1 MPTHSGASVDPEKLR
16 GSVSRAILA
25 EDARWAMDVI
35 LSAMRVNHL
44 SSYVPLTMGHHFVR
58 IDYEGAKAVQSPNPR
73 VGVPELAK
81 LIQPEYEAIT
91 ARARHLTKLL
101 DNTKKSYAEVL
112 ADLAAEIEVHH
123 EALTGNAMPAFR
135 WLETDLAVYSLNQA
149 TMGGSIPIGYR
160 LGFNPTNTQAI
171 SNEDIFAVSEE
182 WGRTLVI
189 LGAAAFDP
197 SEPAVTLELADIRMD
212 SRDELAYRYFGT
224 RFDPRFPPELKALL
238 LLVEGDLNA
247 SRLFLPRTSVGHE
260 GAVFRAQVVTAY
272 HCLSAL
278 QKISDAYA
286 AEDSGGLRRLRAL
299 LSDDSTQRL
308 LSQGG
313 KKVRNRCVHYE
324 ISDPTIIPDL
334 SKPMYGL
341 VEAVCPGRTWETFKT
356 DVRDVTTRSAE
367 LLADWSPN

>member
-1 MPTHSGASVDPEKLR
+1 
-16 GSVSRAILA
+16 
-25 EDARWAMDVI
+25 
-35 LSAMRVNHL
+35 
-44 SSYVPLTMGHHFVR
+44 
-58 IDYEGAKAVQSPNPR
+58 
-73 VGVPELAK
+73 
-81 LIQPEYEAIT
+81 
-91 ARARHLTKLL
+91 
-101 DNTKKSYAEVL
+101 
-112 ADLAAEIEVHH
+112 
-123 EALTGNAMPAFR
+123 
-135 WLETDLAVYSLNQA
+135 
-149 TMGGSIPIGYR
+149 
-160 LGFNPTNTQAI
+160 
-171 SNEDIFAVSEE
+171 
-182 WGRTLVI
+182 
-189 LGAAAFDP
+189 
-197 SEPAVTLELADIRMD
+197 MD